1 MPRRIVIMGA
11 AGRDFHLFNTVF
23 RDDPACEVV
32 AFTAAQI
39 PGIDERTYPRALC
52 GPRYPV
58 GIPIRPES
66 ELEDLIRHHR
76 VDEVVF
82 AYSDV
87 SHEDV
92 MHVASRVL
100 ATGAD
105 FKLIGPAASM
115 LHSAKPVVAVCAVRT
130 GCGKSQTSRRLGR
143 LLMDAGL
150 RTVMIRHPMPYGD
163 LERMQVQR
171 FASLADIDASDPSLE
186 EREEY
191 ERPVAMGM
199 VVYAGVDY
207 ARILAAAEQE
217 ADVIIWDGGNNDLPF
232 IEPDVLITVT
242 DPLRPGHERR
252 YHPGETNLRM
262 ADVVVVNKIDTA
274 ESDDVAAV
282 VAAIEEL
289 APTATIVRAASPV
302 QLDAGPDLTGAS
314 VVVIE
319 DGPTVT
325 HGEMAYGAGTVA
337 ARAAG
342 VATLIDPRPFAVGT
356 IADAYARYPGI
367 GPVLPA
373 MGYGG
378 QQIRDLAETL
388 QAIPCDAVIIGTPFD
403 LSRVVDVGHPVRRA
417 SYELEELGRPD
428 LHDALAEHLAAW
440 C

>member
-1 MPRRIVIMGA
+1 
-11 AGRDFHLFNTVF
+11 
-23 RDDPACEVV
+23 
-32 AFTAAQI
+32 
-39 PGIDERTYPRALC
+39 
-52 GPRYPV
+52 
-58 GIPIRPES
+58 
-66 ELEDLIRHHR
+66 
-76 VDEVVF
+76 
-82 AYSDV
+82 
-87 SHEDV
+87 
-92 MHVASRVL
+92 
-100 ATGAD
+100 
-105 FKLIGPAASM
+105 
-115 LHSAKPVVAVCAVRT
+115 VRT
-130 GCGKSQTSRRLGR
+130 GCGKSQTSRRIGR
-143 LLMDAGL
+143 LLLDAGL

-171 FASLADIDASDPSLE
+171 FASLEDIDASDPSIE

-207 ARILAAAEQE
+207 ARILAAAEEE

-232 IEPDVLITVT
+232 VDPDVLITVT

-274 ESDDVAAV
+274 VPLDVAAL
-282 VAAIEEL
+282 VASIEEVN
-289 APTATIVRAASPV
+289 PRATIVRAASPV
-302 QLDAGPDLTGAS
+302 QLDEGPDLTGAA

-325 HGEMAYGAGTVA
+325 HGGMAYGAGTVA

-342 VATLIDPRPFAVGT
+342 VATLVDPRPFAVGS
-356 IADAYARYPGI
+356 IADTYARYPDVGA
-367 GPVLPA
+367 VLPA
-373 MGYGG
+373 MGYGE
-378 QQIRDLAETL
+378 QQIQDLAETL
-388 QAIPCDAVIIGTPFD
+388 QAIPCDAVVIGTPFD

>member
-1 MPRRIVIMGA
+1 MVRRIVIMGA

-23 RDDPACEVV
+23 RDDPEQEVV
-32 AFTAAQI
+32 AFTATQI
-39 PGIDERTYPRALC
+39 PGIDERTYPPALC
-52 GPRYPV
+52 GSRYPV
-58 GIPIRPES
+58 GIPIRPEA
-66 ELEDLIRHHR
+66 EVEDLVRAHQ

-105 FKLIGPAASM
+105 FRFIGPAASM
-115 LHSAKPVVAVCAVRT
+115 LHSSKPVVAVCAVRT
-130 GCGKSQTSRRLGR
+130 GCGKSQTSRRVGR

-150 RTVMIRHPMPYGD
+150 RVVLIRHPMPYGD
-163 LERMQVQR
+163 LERMRVQR
-171 FASLADIDASDPSLE
+171 FASLADIDASDPSIE

-207 ARILAAAEQE
+207 ERILAAAESE

-232 IEPDVLITVT
+232 IDPDVLITVT

-262 ADVVVVNKIDTA
+262 ADVVVVNKIDSATP
-274 ESDDVAAV
+274 EDVAAV
-282 VAAIEEL
+282 VASVEDINPRAR
-289 APTATIVRAASPV
+289 IVRAASPV
-302 QLDAGPDLTGAS
+302 QLDVGPDLTGAE

-325 HGEMAYGAGTVA
+325 HGGMAYGAGAVA

-342 VATLIDPRPFAVGT
+342 ASLVDPRPFAVGT
-356 IADAYARYPGI
+356 IADTYARYPELGA
-367 GPVLPA
+367 VLPA
-373 MGYGG
+373 MGYGE
-378 QQIRDLAETL
+378 QQIRDLAETA
-388 QAIPCDAVIIGTPFD
+388 QAVPCDAVVIGTPFD